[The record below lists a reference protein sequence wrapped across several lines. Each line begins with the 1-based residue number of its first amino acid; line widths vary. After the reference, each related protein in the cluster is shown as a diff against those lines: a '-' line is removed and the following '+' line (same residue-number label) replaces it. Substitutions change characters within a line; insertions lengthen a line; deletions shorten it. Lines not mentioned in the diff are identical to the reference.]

1 MESPIFIV
9 GCERSGNTL
18 LRLMLNQSPIL
29 HIPSESGFLDKLRK
43 QEELYGDFTKSHQRW
58 FFIRDL
64 QTNKATSKTYS
75 FPVFKLTV
83 EEAEVALAQAAPTNY
98 PGAVSALFK
107 ATAHKYGKEQWGDK
121 TPRYIFNIPWL
132 AEAFP
137 QAKFIHIIRDGRDVA
152 SSIIRAGWVNNFV
165 KAAYYWREKVE
176 AGISA
181 GETLEKQRYYELQY
195 EQLVITPE
203 ETMKNLCN
211 WLGLE
216 YFPGML
222 QQHENAAN
230 YISGDWHLHKMVAKP
245 IDASRAYVWKKQ
257 LSKRQIADFESVAGD
272 LLQRF
277 DYEIIGAKVPFYL
290 RAARVVREKIK
301 SSLKNNA
308 PGVLKQLGI
317 N

>member
-1 MESPIFIV
+1 
-9 GCERSGNTL
+9 
-18 LRLMLNQSPIL
+18 
-29 HIPSESGFLDKLRK
+29 
-43 QEELYGDFTKSHQRW
+43 
-58 FFIRDL
+58 
-64 QTNKATSKTYS
+64 
-75 FPVFKLTV
+75 
-83 EEAEVALAQAAPTNY
+83 
-98 PGAVSALFK
+98 
-107 ATAHKYGKEQWGDK
+107 
-121 TPRYIFNIPWL
+121 
-132 AEAFP
+132 
-137 QAKFIHIIRDGRDVA
+137 
-152 SSIIRAGWVNNFV
+152 
-165 KAAYYWREKVE
+165 
-176 AGISA
+176 
-181 GETLEKQRYYELQY
+181 
-195 EQLVITPE
+195 
-203 ETMKNLCN
+203 MKNLCN